1 MSALATVALAT
12 WAPQVLPD
20 LWASLRDHVVAAATA
35 IGSGDSASGRAEAA
49 RALLLLT
56 PVLGM
61 ALLGVVFAIWAG
73 RPPKVTTLTDNRAP
87 APEASAAEKATPRSG
102 TAEVAAPAA
111 GRSTISIGGLTS
123 FLAGAVPVLVLGALA
138 VAGLDQRVATV
149 GEGRLAAGAA
159 LYPAPVPGGLSWPDT
174 LVVPQIAAIDILL
187 RSAPGPADV
196 VDRARAALL
205 VAGVLGCLLL
215 WTAARRILPAPSAA
229 LAMALCGLPALALGL
244 YGTVDAGVL
253 GALWLTA
260 AAALAGRS
268 RGATLLAVGA
278 TVIAGLTVPLAAVAP
293 LVLLGHGLLDGSFG
307 VGLSR
312 AEPLAVGLIG
322 AAGVIAL
329 GVTSR
334 WPPDVVAWVG
344 SGHGAVPGPVLAGV
358 FAAGVVVT
366 ALAWW
371 LTPSLRPLS
380 TAAGA
385 VLACAAVPGPH
396 VTTALLLALPVL
408 AALAAAVI
416 DERLGRRW
424 RKPGS

>member
-20 LWASLRDHVVAAATA
+20 LWASLRDHFVAAATA
-35 IGSGDSASGRAEAA
+35 VRSGDSASGRVEAA

-61 ALLGVVFAIWAG
+61 ALLGVVIAIWAG

-87 APEASAAEKATPRSG
+87 APEASAAEKATPRRG
-102 TAEVAAPAA
+102 TAEVAAPA
-111 GRSTISIGGLTS
+111 RSTINIGGLTS
-123 FLAGAVPVLVLGALA
+123 FVTGAVPVLVLGALA

-159 LYPAPVPGGLSWPDT
+159 LYPAPAPGGLSWPDT

-187 RSAPGPADV
+187 RFTPGPGDV

-312 AEPLAVGLIG
+312 AESLAACLIG

-329 GVTSR
+329 GVTFR
-334 WPPDVVAWVG
+334 WPPDGVAWVG

-371 LTPSLRPLS
+371 LTPSLRPLGTS
-380 TAAGA
+380 AGA

-396 VTTALLLALPVL
+396 VTTALLLAVAVL

-416 DERLGRRW
+416 DERPGRRW